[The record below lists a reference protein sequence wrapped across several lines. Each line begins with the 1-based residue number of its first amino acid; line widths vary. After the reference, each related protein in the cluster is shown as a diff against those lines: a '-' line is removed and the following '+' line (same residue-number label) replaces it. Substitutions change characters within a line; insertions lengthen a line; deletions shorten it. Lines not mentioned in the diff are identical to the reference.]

1 VRVRE
6 TAQPARS
13 TADTEDMLD
22 YERLDVYQC
31 ALQFAALSFQILEK
45 MPRGHGELSDQLRR
59 ATISIPLNIAEGAGK
74 TTDRERARYH
84 AIARGSAME
93 CAAIVDLLRL
103 QTLVD
108 VQTATTAKALC
119 VRIVSMLSR
128 MCR

>member
-6 TAQPARS
+6 TAQPLRTS
-13 TADTEDMLD
+13 ADTPDMLD

-31 ALQFAALSFQILEK
+31 ALQFAALSFQVLEK
-45 MPRGHGELSDQLRR
+45 LPRGHGELSDQLRR
-59 ATISIPLNIAEGAGK
+59 ATISVPLNIAEGAGK
-74 TTDRERARYH
+74 TTERERARYH

-103 QTLVD
+103 QALVD
-108 VQTATTAKALC
+108 PETATAAKALC

>member
-1 VRVRE
+1 
-6 TAQPARS
+6 
-13 TADTEDMLD
+13 MLD
-22 YERLDVYQC
+22 FERLDVYQC

-45 MPRGHGELSDQLRR
+45 MPRGHGELADQLRR
-59 ATISIPLNIAEGAGK
+59 ETISVPLNIAEGAGK
-74 TTDRERARYH
+74 TTERERARFH

-103 QTLVD
+103 QARVD
-108 VQTATTAKALC
+108 PQAATAAKALC

>member
-1 VRVRE
+1 VRE
-6 TAQPARS
+6 TAQPTCTS
-13 TADTEDMLD
+13 ADTEDMLD
-22 YERLDVYQC
+22 FERLDVYQC

-59 ATISIPLNIAEGAGK
+59 ATISVPLNIAEGAGK
-74 TTDRERARYH
+74 TTERERARFH

-108 VQTATTAKALC
+108 PQTATAAKALC

>member
-6 TAQPARS
+6 TAQPVQRA
-13 TADTEDMLD
+13 ADNKGMLD
-22 YERLDVYQC
+22 HERLDVYQC
-31 ALQFAALSFQILEK
+31 ALQFAALAFQILEN
-45 MPRGHGELSDQLRR
+45 MPRGHGELCDQLRR

-74 TTDRERARYH
+74 TTERERARYH

-103 QTLVD
+103 QALVEPE
-108 VQTATTAKALC
+108 TAVTAKALS
-119 VRIVSMLSR
+119 VRMVSMLSK

>member
-1 VRVRE
+1 
-6 TAQPARS
+6 
-13 TADTEDMLD
+13 MLD

-31 ALQFAALSFQILEK
+31 ALQFAALSFQVLEK
-45 MPRGHGELSDQLRR
+45 MPRGHGELADQLRR

-74 TTDRERARYH
+74 TTDRERARFH

-103 QTLVD
+103 QALVD
-108 VQTATTAKALC
+108 METATTAKALC

>member
-1 VRVRE
+1 MRVRE
-6 TAQPARS
+6 ATNTVVDRYKR
-13 TADTEDMLD
+13 MLD

-31 ALQFAALSFQILEK
+31 ALRFAALSFQVLET
-45 MPRGHGELSDQLRR
+45 MPRGHAELSDQLRR

-93 CAAIVDLLRL
+93 CAAIFDLLRL
-103 QTLVD
+103 QALVPPE
-108 VQTATTAKALC
+108 TAATAKALA
-119 VRIVSMLSR
+119 VRMVSMLSK

>member
-1 VRVRE
+1 MRVRE
-6 TAQPARS
+6 TAQPVRRA
-13 TADTEDMLD
+13 ADTKGMLD
-22 YERLDVYQC
+22 HERLDVYQC
-31 ALQFAALSFQILEK
+31 ALQFAAFAFQILEN

-74 TTDRERARYH
+74 TTERERARSH

-103 QTLVD
+103 QALVEPE
-108 VQTATTAKALC
+108 TAATAKALL
-119 VRIVSMLSR
+119 VRIVSMLSK

>member
-1 VRVRE
+1 MRE
-6 TAQPARS
+6 TAQPIRTS
-13 TADTEDMLD
+13 ADKEDMLD
-22 YERLDVYQC
+22 FERLDVYQC

-45 MPRGHGELSDQLRR
+45 MPRGHGELADQLRR
-59 ATISIPLNIAEGAGK
+59 ATISVPLNIAEGAGK
-74 TTDRERARYH
+74 TTERERARFH

-103 QTLVD
+103 QALVD
-108 VQTATTAKALC
+108 PQAATAAKALC